1 MERLTISL
9 DRQLADELDALIRA
23 QGYRNRSEAMRDIL
37 RSHIE
42 QARLEQAEAPH
53 CVANLSFVYDHHART
68 LNERVTS
75 LQHDHHHLTIA
86 SQHVH
91 LDHDNCMESL
101 LLKGPADQVRHFA
114 HLLCAERGVR
124 HGTLNLIPVEHQ
136 TADGPAHAHS
146 HLHPT
151 S

>member
-9 DRQLADELDALIRA
+9 DRQLAEELDALIHA

-37 RSHIE
+37 RRHIE
-42 QARLEQAEAPH
+42 QARLAQAQAPH

-68 LNERVTS
+68 LSERVTS

-91 LDHDNCMESL
+91 LDHDNCLESL

-114 HLLCAERGVR
+114 NQLCAERGVR
-124 HGTLNLIPVEHQ
+124 HGTLNLIPVEHR
-136 TADGPAHAHS
+136 TTDDAAHRHS
-146 HLHPT
+146 HLHPM

>member
-9 DRQLADELDALIRA
+9 DRQLAEELDALIRS

-42 QARLEQAEAPH
+42 QARLEQAQAPH

-68 LNERVTS
+68 LSERVTR

-91 LDHDNCMESL
+91 LDHDNCLESL
-101 LLKGPADQVRHFA
+101 LLKGPADQVRQFA
-114 HLLCAERGVR
+114 NQLCAERGVR
-124 HGTLNLIPVEHQ
+124 HGTLNLIPVEHH
-136 TADGPAHAHS
+136 TTESPAHVHS